1 MPKVDFSKVEESS
14 GNGFQQLPEGAYIMR
29 IERIEPHENEQ
40 YIFVEWDVASGEW
53 ADWARGSNF
62 PPRDVISWKN
72 DKALSM
78 AKHKLHILTDD
89 NTGFDAEV
97 AFYNDDWRA
106 FEGKVFGAVIRKR
119 LYTKKD
125 GTDGEGIEIGTWK
138 RVSEVKTGDWKPMR
152 PRDTRDAKAQAAATA
167 ELPVETPKAGATDVY
182 DEDIPF

>member
-89 NTGFDAEV
+89 NPGFEAET

-106 FEGKVFGAVIRKR
+106 FEGKVFGGVIRKR

-138 RVSEVKTGDWKPMR
+138 RVSEVKAGDWKPMR
-152 PRDTRDAKAQAAATA
+152 PRDSRDYKAKVD
-167 ELPVETPKAGATDVY
+167 LPVEQPKPGTTDVY

>member
-1 MPKVDFSKVEESS
+1 MPKVDFSKVEESN
-14 GNGFQQLPEGAYIMR
+14 GGGGFQQLPEGAYIMR
-29 IERIEPHENEQ
+29 IERIEPHEDRG

-138 RVSEVKTGDWKPMR
+138 RVSEVKAGDWKPMK
-152 PRDTRDAKAQAAATA
+152 PRDTRDYKAKVDLT
-167 ELPVETPKAGATDVY
+167 VEQPKPGATDVY

>member
-1 MPKVDFSKVEESS
+1 MPKVDFSKVEESN
-14 GNGFQQLPEGAYIMR
+14 GGGGFQQLPEGAYIMR

-78 AKHKLHILTDD
+78 TKHKLHILTDD
-89 NTGFDAEV
+89 NPGFGAET

-138 RVSEVKTGDWKPMR
+138 RVSEVKAGDWKPMK
-152 PRDTRDAKAQAAATA
+152 PRDSRDYKAQAAM
-167 ELPVETPKAGATDVY
+167 PVEAPKPGATDVY

>member
-1 MPKVDFSKVEESS
+1 MPKVDFSKVEETS
-14 GNGFQQLPEGAYIMR
+14 GGGFQQLPEGAYIMR
-29 IERIEPHENEQ
+29 IERIEPHDKEQ
-40 YIFVEWDVASGEW
+40 YVFVEWDVASGEW

-72 DKALSM
+72 DAALGM

-89 NTGFDAEV
+89 NPGFDAET

-152 PRDTRDAKAQAAATA
+152 PRDTRDAKAQAATA
-167 ELPVETPKAGATDVY
+167 ELPVETPKPGVTDVY